1 MIEKDSL
8 LNKILLIFEK
18 WSTNTP
24 DEIIQLPNSGS
35 SRIYYRIKA
44 KNQSIIAAYNDNIEE
59 NKAFIDFTKQFL
71 NVRINVPNILYIHQ
85 DQKVY
90 FLNDLGNNTL
100 LNWLSKNRT
109 SNHFPE
115 KATKIYKSVIRE
127 LIKMQIVAGKNFNYT
142 HSYPFK
148 QFDKQAILFDLN
160 YFKTQFVDSLKITYN
175 KNKLYK
181 EFDLFAQYL
190 LSEDTN
196 YFMFRD
202 FQARNIMLV
211 NSEPFFIDYQGGRKG
226 ALQYD
231 LASLLFQAKANI
243 PIENQNELLSYYIHI
258 ARLFIPINEINFIN
272 YFYGYALV
280 RVLQTLGAYGLR
292 GIIER
297 KPHFIESIPHA
308 INNLKKLIGK
318 TIILNQLPE
327 LKKLIETIILTEINT
342 NNYVNSKH

>member
-243 PIENQNELLSYYIHI
+243 PIENQNELLSYYIQV

-272 YFYGYALV
+272 YF
-280 RVLQTLGAYGLR
+280 
-292 GIIER
+292 
-297 KPHFIESIPHA
+297 
-308 INNLKKLIGK
+308 
-318 TIILNQLPE
+318 
-327 LKKLIETIILTEINT
+327 
-342 NNYVNSKH
+342 